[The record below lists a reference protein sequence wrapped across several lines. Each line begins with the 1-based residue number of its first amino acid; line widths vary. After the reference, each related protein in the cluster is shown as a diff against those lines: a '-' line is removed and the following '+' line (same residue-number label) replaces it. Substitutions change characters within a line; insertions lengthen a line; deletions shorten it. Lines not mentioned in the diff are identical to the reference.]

1 MSLFNQP
8 FLSLDTLNKKN
19 CLLCDT
25 SISNSM
31 KQTNFTDKGWPSL
44 KEQAFLWSKIHIPS
58 ELPKFA
64 FTQVFK
70 KIESSNSAFGTAH
83 ASCRTDF
90 RTKIQTFTNRYGI
103 INLKGECIEEA
114 NPASESSET
123 RAINHRSTS
132 EHL

>member
-1 MSLFNQP
+1 MSLNQP
-8 FLSLDTLNKKN
+8 FLSLNTLDKN

-25 SISNSM
+25 SIANGA

-44 KEQAFLWSKIHIPS
+44 KEQALLWLKIHIPP

-70 KIESSNSAFGTAH
+70 KIESSNSAFGTAD
-83 ASCRTDF
+83 AS

-103 INLKGECIEEA
+103 IDLEGECIEEA
-114 NPASESSET
+114 TSASESQV
-123 RAINHRSTS
+123 NK
-132 EHL
+132 